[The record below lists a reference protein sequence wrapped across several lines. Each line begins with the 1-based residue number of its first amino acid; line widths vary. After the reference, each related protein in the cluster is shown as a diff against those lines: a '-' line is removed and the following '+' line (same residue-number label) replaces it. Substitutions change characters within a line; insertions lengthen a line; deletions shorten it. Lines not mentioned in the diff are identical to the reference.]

1 MIDQLLPRWDIKAL
15 VKALGAQERVLLFCV
30 GSGTDWKE
38 AGVTL
43 KTVARLVVNFLVTPF
58 PAGRLSDRCRPRRAA
73 GAVARAMRRQ
83 EVRWGPYAAP
93 VRGWPGIE
101 ARAPSLAP
109 DNCPHRTAISL
120 LACDLNSFPALSIA
134 SLVFESCTDR
144 RPQVGALIL
153 QTYPC

>member
-1 MIDQLLPRWDIKAL
+1 MIDQLLTRWDI
-15 VKALGAQERVLLFCV
+15 KALGAQERVLLFCV
-30 GSGTDWKE
+30 GSGD
-38 AGVTL
+38 
-43 KTVARLVVNFLVTPF
+43 RLEGSGRHSQDRGKIGGEFPCHAVPCRTP
-58 PAGRLSDRCRPRRAA
+58 RSDRCRPRRAA
-73 GAVARAMRRQ
+73 GAVARALRRQ

-93 VRGWPGIE
+93 ARGWPGID

-120 LACDLNSFPALSIA
+120 RACDVNSFPALSIA
-134 SLVFESCTDR
+134 SLVFESCTDC